1 MRPLTAVFASILC
14 FVPLASSQEEHH
26 HAISEEEVG
35 SVHFLTSCGPDL
47 AESFNRAV
55 ALLHSFQ
62 YEQAR
67 QAFTEISERYPE
79 CAMAQWGVA
88 MSHYHGMW
96 DNGDTA
102 AGRVALNHA
111 KQIAAVNAKTT
122 PRENAYIEALAEI
135 YREDGKDA
143 YSHSQAF
150 EQRMAALQAAYPQD
164 DEAAIFHALTLAI
177 TAPKTDK
184 TLANQRKCGEILEPI
199 FAKQPHHP
207 GIAHYIIHCYDNPV
221 LAKKGLSAARMYARI
236 APASA
241 HANHMPSHLFT
252 RVGSWDE
259 SISSNIKSAELAAAA
274 EVTSTNGEARDQRL
288 HAMDYLEYA
297 YLQSGRVNKAKAVL
311 EAMNSLPPVGG
322 LTLTGDYA
330 LAAVPA
336 RDAIELGKWEQASQL
351 RPREGGVPWAE
362 AITWAAIGIG
372 SARSKNL
379 ERAGQA
385 EAKLA
390 ALRDATAKQNNSY
403 WSNQVEVERRE
414 VAAWIAEQNG
424 KSADALQLMR
434 SAAELEESMDKAA
447 VTPGAVTPAREMLAE
462 LLLLEHHPK
471 ESLVEYAAVLKTA
484 PNRFNALYG
493 AASAAEASGDASL
506 AGNYFRKLTEVAV
519 GDERAELGTARKK
532 LLAEKASAER
542 PDLLMTLAYP

>member
-1 MRPLTAVFASILC
+1 MRPLTAVLASVLC
-14 FVPLASSQEEHH
+14 FVPLVLTQEEHH
-26 HAISEEEVG
+26 HAMSDEEVG
-35 SVHFLTSCGPDL
+35 SVHFLTSCAPDL
-47 AESFNRAV
+47 TENFNRAV

-67 QAFTEISERYPE
+67 QAFTEISAHAPQ

-88 MSHYHGMW
+88 MSHYHGLW

-102 AGRVALNHA
+102 AGRLALNHA
-111 KQIAAVNAKTT
+111 KQIAAGNAKTT
-122 PRENAYIEALAEI
+122 PRENAYVEALAEI

-143 YSHSQAF
+143 YWHSQAF
-150 EQRMAALQAAYPQD
+150 EQKMGALQAAYPQD
-164 DEAAIFHALTLAI
+164 DEAAIFHALSLAV

-184 TLANQRKCGEILEPI
+184 TFANQRKCGEILEPI
-199 FAKQPHHP
+199 FARQPHHP

-221 LAKKGLSAARMYARI
+221 LAEQGLGAARMYAKI

-259 SISSNIKSAELAAAA
+259 SISSNLKSMEMAAAA
-274 EVTSTNGEARDQRL
+274 EANSKNGEARDQRL

-297 YLQSGRVNKAKAVL
+297 DLQSGRVSKAKAVL
-311 EAMNSLPPVGG
+311 DEMNTLSPVSG
-322 LTLTGDYA
+322 LTLTGNYG
-330 LAAVPA
+330 AAAIPA
-336 RDAIELGKWEQASQL
+336 RYAIELGNWEQASQL
-351 RPREGGVPWAE
+351 RVTDGVPWAQ
-362 AITWAAIGIG
+362 AITWTAIGLG
-372 SARSKNL
+372 SARSKNP
-379 ERAGQA
+379 EKAAQA
-385 EAKLA
+385 EQKLA
-390 ALRDATAKQNNSY
+390 DLRDAIGKQNNSY

-424 KSADALQLMR
+424 KREEALKLAR

-462 LLLLEHHPK
+462 LLMMGHQPK
-471 ESLVEYAAVLKTA
+471 ESLAEYQAVLKIA

-493 AASAAEASGDASL
+493 AARAADASGDATTAST
-506 AGNYFRKLTEVAV
+506 YFRRLTEVAV
-519 GDERAELGTARKK
+519 GDERPELKTARQK
-532 LLAEKASAER
+532 LVAEKAQR
-542 PDLLMTLAYP
+542 